1 MSYLIAEDFTD
12 LRVDFLHHGTATAS
26 AGSAFAL
33 ISPVSFNTDISTSSD
48 SITLNSGSSYYLEA
62 SPLCLASATSSNE
75 LIRFRWYNVTGSAY
89 IGQNGEMTMN
99 PSFSANSRVGRR
111 VCSALVLDSEITTSM
126 VVQLRIEAITGS
138 GWAFTGFPSWAGEPT
153 IRVLQL
159 PS

>member
-12 LRVDFLHHGTATAS
+12 LRVDFLHQGTVTAS

-33 ISPVSFNTDISTSSD
+33 TSPASFNTDISTSSN

-62 SPLCLASATSSNE
+62 SPLCAASATTSNE
-75 LIRFRWYNVTGSAY
+75 LIRFRWYNVTGSTY

-99 PSFSANSRVGRR
+99 PNFSSNFRIGRR
-111 VCSALVLDSEITTSM
+111 VCSALVLDSQITTAM
-126 VVQLRIEAITGS
+126 IVQLRIEAITGS
-138 GWAFTGFPSWAGEPT
+138 GWSFTGFASWAGEPT